1 MLAVELVIVL
11 LAIFLGARLGGIGI
25 GFAGGLGVLV
35 LALIGVKPGS
45 IPFDVISII
54 MAVIAAISAMQVA
67 GGMDYLVQQTEK
79 LLRKNPKHITI
90 LAPIVTYFLT
100 IFAGT
105 GNISLSALPV
115 IAEVAKEQGIK
126 PCRPLS
132 TAVVSAQIAITAS
145 PISAAVVYMSSVME
159 GHGVSYLHLLMV
171 VLPST
176 FLTIFAGTGNI
187 SLSALPVIAEVAKEQ
202 GIKPCRPLSTAV
214 VSAQIAITASPISA
228 AVVYMSSVME
238 GHGVSYLH
246 LLMVVL
252 PSTFCAV
259 LVMSLL
265 VTWLFDSKLSDDPV
279 YLKRL
284 EEGLITLRGNKELEI
299 KPRAKASVLLFL
311 LGVLCVVAYA
321 IINSPGLGLVAKPLM
336 NTTNAILIIML
347 SVATLT
353 TLLCRV
359 DTDQVLNSS
368 TFKAGM
374 SACICILGVA
384 WLGDTFVQANIDWIK
399 ETAGSVIQAH
409 PWLLAVIFFF
419 CSALLY
425 SQAATAKALMPMALA
440 LNVSPL
446 TAVASFAAVSGLFIL
461 PTYPTLVAAVQMDDT
476 GTTRIGRFVFNH
488 PFFIP
493 GTIGVILAVVFGFLL
508 GGLML

>member
-1 MLAVELVIVL
+1 MIAVELVIVL

-25 GFAGGLGVLV
+25 GFAGGIGVLV
-35 LALIGVKPGS
+35 LAIIGVKPGS

-90 LAPIVTYFLT
+90 LAPLVTYFLT

-159 GHGVSYLHLLMV
+159 DHGVSYLHLLMIV
-171 VLPST
+171 IPST
-176 FLTIFAGTGNI
+176 L
-187 SLSALPVIAEVAKEQ
+187 L
-202 GIKPCRPLSTAV
+202 AV
-214 VSAQIAITASPISA
+214 
-228 AVVYMSSVME
+228 
-238 GHGVSYLH
+238 
-246 LLMVVL
+246 
-252 PSTFCAV
+252 F
-259 LVMSLL
+259 VMSLI
-265 VTWLFDSKLSDDPV
+265 VSWCFNSKLSDDPI

-284 EEGLITLRGNKELEI
+284 EEGLVTLRGDTVKVI
-299 KPRAKASVLLFL
+299 KPRAKTSVLLFL
-311 LGVLCVVAYA
+311 AGVLCVVAYA
-321 IINSPGLGLVAKPLM
+321 IINSPSVGLVATPLM

-347 SVATLT
+347 SVATIT
-353 TLLCRV
+353 TMVCSV
-359 DTDQVLNSS
+359 DTDSILNSS

-384 WLGDTFVQANIDWIK
+384 WLGDTFVQHNLEWIK
-399 ETAGSVIQAH
+399 ETAGSLIQAH
-409 PWLLAVIFFF
+409 SWLLAVIFFF

-425 SQAATAKALMPMALA
+425 SQAATAKALMPMAMA

-446 TAVASFAAVSGLFIL
+446 AAIASFAAVSGLFIL

-493 GTIGVILAVVFGFLL
+493 GTIGVALAVCFGFVM
-508 GGLML
+508 GGLVL

>member
-1 MLAVELVIVL
+1 MLIIELIIVL

-35 LALIGVKPGS
+35 LAMIGVKPGS

-54 MAVIAAISAMQVA
+54 MAVIAAISTMQVA

-79 LLRKNPKHITI
+79 LLRRNPKHITI

-100 IFAGT
+100 ILAGT

-115 IAEVAKEQGIK
+115 ISEVAKEQGIK

-132 TAVVSAQIAITAS
+132 TAVVAAQIAITAS

-159 GHGVSYLHLLMV
+159 DHGVSYLHLLMV
-171 VLPST
+171 MIPST
-176 FLTIFAGTGNI
+176 L
-187 SLSALPVIAEVAKEQ
+187 
-202 GIKPCRPLSTAV
+202 
-214 VSAQIAITASPISA
+214 A
-228 AVVYMSSVME
+228 AVI
-238 GHGVSYLH
+238 
-246 LLMVVL
+246 
-252 PSTFCAV
+252 
-259 LVMSLL
+259 VMSLM
-265 VTWLFDSKLSDDPV
+265 VTWCFDSKLSNDPV
-279 YLKRL
+279 YLKRY
-284 EEGLITLRGNKELEI
+284 EEGLVTLRGDTVVDI
-299 KPRAKASVLLFL
+299 KPRAKLSVLLFL
-311 LGVLCVVAYA
+311 LGVLSVVGYA
-321 IINSPGLGLVAKPLM
+321 VINSPSLGLVATPLM
-336 NTTNAILIIML
+336 TTTSAILIIML
-347 SVATLT
+347 SVATLI

-359 DTDQVLNSS
+359 DTDSILTSG

-384 WLGDTFVQANIDWIK
+384 WLGDTFVQANIGWIK
-399 ETAGSVIQAH
+399 ETAGSIIQSH

-419 CSALLY
+419 SSALLY
-425 SQAATAKALMPMALA
+425 SQAATTKALLPMALA
-440 LNVSPL
+440 LSVSPL
-446 TAVASFAAVSGLFIL
+446 TAVGSFAAVSGLFIL

-493 GTIGVILAVVFGFLL
+493 GTIGVFLSVLFGFGL
-508 GGLML
+508 GSIIL

>member
-1 MLAVELVIVL
+1 MIVVGLIIVL

-35 LALIGVKPGS
+35 LAAIGVKPGN

-54 MAVIAAISAMQVA
+54 MAVIAAISAMQIA
-67 GGMDYLVQQTEK
+67 GGLDYLVHQTEK
-79 LLRKNPKHITI
+79 LLRKNPKYITI

-105 GNISLSALPV
+105 GNISLATLPV

-159 GHGVSYLHLLMV
+159 GHGISYIHLLSV
-171 VLPST
+171 VIPST
-176 FLTIFAGTGNI
+176 
-187 SLSALPVIAEVAKEQ
+187 
-202 GIKPCRPLSTAV
+202 
-214 VSAQIAITASPISA
+214 
-228 AVVYMSSVME
+228 
-238 GHGVSYLH
+238 
-246 LLMVVL
+246 LL
-252 PSTFCAV
+252 AV
-259 LVMSLL
+259 LVMSFL
-265 VTWLFDSKLSDDPV
+265 VTALFNSKLSDDPI
-279 YLKRL
+279 YRKRL
-284 EEGLITLRGNKELEI
+284 EEGLVELRGERQVEI
-299 KPRAKASVLLFL
+299 KAGAKTSVWLFL
-311 LGVLCVVAYA
+311 LGVVCVVVYA
-321 IINSPGLGLVAKPLM
+321 IVNSPSLGLVAKPLM

-347 SVATLT
+347 SIATLT
-353 TLLCRV
+353 TIICRV
-359 DTDQVLNSS
+359 ETDSILNSS

-384 WLGDTFVQANIDWIK
+384 WLGDTFVSHNIDWIK
-399 ETAGSVIQAH
+399 DTAGSVIQGH

-419 CSALLY
+419 ASALLY

-476 GTTRIGRFVFNH
+476 GTTRIGKFVFNH

-493 GTIGVILAVVFGFLL
+493 GTLGVVLAVCFGFLL
-508 GGLML
+508 GSFML

>member
-1 MLAVELVIVL
+1 MIAVELVIVL

-25 GFAGGLGVLV
+25 GFAGGIGVLV
-35 LALIGVKPGS
+35 LAIIGVKPGS

-90 LAPIVTYFLT
+90 LAPLVTYFLT

-159 GHGVSYLHLLMV
+159 GHGVSYLHLLMIV
-171 VLPST
+171 IPST
-176 FLTIFAGTGNI
+176 L
-187 SLSALPVIAEVAKEQ
+187 L
-202 GIKPCRPLSTAV
+202 AV
-214 VSAQIAITASPISA
+214 
-228 AVVYMSSVME
+228 
-238 GHGVSYLH
+238 
-246 LLMVVL
+246 
-252 PSTFCAV
+252 F
-259 LVMSLL
+259 VMSLI
-265 VTWLFDSKLSDDPV
+265 VSWCFNSKLSDDPI
-279 YLKRL
+279 YIKRL
-284 EEGLITLRGNKELEI
+284 EEGLVTLRGDTVKVI
-299 KPRAKASVLLFL
+299 KPRAKTSVLLFL
-311 LGVLCVVAYA
+311 AGVLCVVAYA
-321 IINSPGLGLVAKPLM
+321 IINSPSVGLVATPLM

-347 SVATLT
+347 SVATIT
-353 TLLCRV
+353 TMVCSV
-359 DTDQVLNSS
+359 DTDSILNSS

-384 WLGDTFVQANIDWIK
+384 WLGDTFVQHNLDWIK
-399 ETAGSVIQAH
+399 ETAGSLIQTH
-409 PWLLAVIFFF
+409 SWLLAVIFFF

-425 SQAATAKALMPMALA
+425 SQAATAKALMPMAMA

-446 TAVASFAAVSGLFIL
+446 AAIASFAAVSGLFIL

-493 GTIGVILAVVFGFLL
+493 GTIGVVLAVCFGFVM
-508 GGLML
+508 GGLVL

>member
-35 LALIGVKPGS
+35 LSAIGVKPGH

-67 GGMDYLVQQTEK
+67 GGLDYLVQQTEK
-79 LLRKNPKHITI
+79 LLRKNPKYITI

-100 IFAGT
+100 LFAGT

-132 TAVVSAQIAITAS
+132 TAVVAAQIGITAS
-145 PISAAVVYMSSVME
+145 PISAAVVYMSSLME
-159 GHGVSYLHLLMV
+159 GHGVSYIHLLMV
-171 VLPST
+171 LLPST
-176 FLTIFAGTGNI
+176 FAAIVLMSFII
-187 SLSALPVIAEVAKEQ
+187 SWV
-202 GIKPCRPLSTAV
+202 
-214 VSAQIAITASPISA
+214 
-228 AVVYMSSVME
+228 
-238 GHGVSYLH
+238 
-246 LLMVVL
+246 
-252 PSTFCAV
+252 FN
-259 LVMSLL
+259 
-265 VTWLFDSKLSDDPV
+265 SKLSDDPV

-284 EEGLITLRGNKELEI
+284 AENLVTLRGSKQIEI
-299 KPRAKASVLLFL
+299 KPRAKTSVLLFL
-311 LGVLCVVAYA
+311 AGVISVVIYA
-321 IINSPGLGLVAKPLM
+321 IVNSPSIGLVEEPLM
-336 NTTNAILIIML
+336 NTTHAILIIML
-347 SVATLT
+347 SVATIT
-353 TLLCRV
+353 TMSCSV
-359 DTDQVLNSS
+359 DTDAILNSS

-399 ETAGSVIQAH
+399 GTAGGLIQSQ

-425 SQAATAKALMPMALA
+425 SQAATAKALMPMALV
-440 LNVSPL
+440 LNVTPL
-446 TAVASFAAVSGLFIL
+446 TAIASFSAVSGLFIL

-493 GTIGVILAVVFGFLL
+493 GTIGVALAVAFGFLF
-508 GGLML
+508 GGMIL

>member
-1 MLAVELVIVL
+1 MIAVELVIVL

-25 GFAGGLGVLV
+25 GFAGGIGVLV
-35 LALIGVKPGS
+35 LAIIGVKPGS

-54 MAVIAAISAMQVA
+54 MAVIAAIAAMQVA

-90 LAPIVTYFLT
+90 LAPLVTYFLT

-159 GHGVSYLHLLMV
+159 GHGVSYLHLLMIV
-171 VLPST
+171 IPST
-176 FLTIFAGTGNI
+176 L
-187 SLSALPVIAEVAKEQ
+187 
-202 GIKPCRPLSTAV
+202 
-214 VSAQIAITASPISA
+214 
-228 AVVYMSSVME
+228 
-238 GHGVSYLH
+238 
-246 LLMVVL
+246 
-252 PSTFCAV
+252 CAV
-259 LVMSLL
+259 LLMSLIVSL
-265 VTWLFDSKLSDDPV
+265 CFNSKLSDDPV
-279 YLKRL
+279 YIKRL
-284 EEGLITLRGNKELEI
+284 EEGLVTLRGDTVKVI
-299 KPRAKASVLLFL
+299 KPRAKTSVLLFL
-311 LGVLCVVAYA
+311 AGVLCVVAYA
-321 IINSPGLGLVAKPLM
+321 IINSPSVGLVATPLM

-347 SVATLT
+347 SVATIT
-353 TLLCRV
+353 TLVCSV
-359 DTDQVLNSS
+359 DTDAVLNSS

-384 WLGDTFVQANIDWIK
+384 WLSDTFVQHNLEWIK
-399 ETAGSVIQAH
+399 ETAGSLIQAH
-409 PWLLAVIFFF
+409 SWLLAVIFFF

-425 SQAATAKALMPMALA
+425 SQAATAKALMPMAMA

-446 TAVASFAAVSGLFIL
+446 AAIASFAAVSGLFIL

-493 GTIGVILAVVFGFLL
+493 GTIGVALAVCFGFVMGSLVL
-508 GGLML
+508 

>member
-1 MLAVELVIVL
+1 MIAVELVIVL

-25 GFAGGLGVLV
+25 GFAGGIGVLV
-35 LALIGVKPGS
+35 LAIIGVKPGS

-79 LLRKNPKHITI
+79 LPRKNPKHITI
-90 LAPIVTYFLT
+90 LAPLVTYFLT

-159 GHGVSYLHLLMV
+159 GHGVSYLHLLMIV
-171 VLPST
+171 IPST
-176 FLTIFAGTGNI
+176 L
-187 SLSALPVIAEVAKEQ
+187 L
-202 GIKPCRPLSTAV
+202 AV
-214 VSAQIAITASPISA
+214 
-228 AVVYMSSVME
+228 
-238 GHGVSYLH
+238 
-246 LLMVVL
+246 
-252 PSTFCAV
+252 F
-259 LVMSLL
+259 VMSLI
-265 VTWLFDSKLSDDPV
+265 VSWCFNSKLSDDPI
-279 YLKRL
+279 YIKRL
-284 EEGLITLRGNKELEI
+284 EEGLVTLRGDTVKVI
-299 KPRAKASVLLFL
+299 KPRAKTSILLFL
-311 LGVLCVVAYA
+311 AGVLCVVAYA
-321 IINSPGLGLVAKPLM
+321 IINSPSVGLVATPLM

-347 SVATLT
+347 SVATIT
-353 TLLCRV
+353 TMVCSV
-359 DTDQVLNSS
+359 DTDSILNSS

-384 WLGDTFVQANIDWIK
+384 WLGDTFVQHNLDWIK
-399 ETAGSVIQAH
+399 ETAGSLIQTH
-409 PWLLAVIFFF
+409 SWLLAVIFFF

-425 SQAATAKALMPMALA
+425 SQAATAKALMPMAMA

-446 TAVASFAAVSGLFIL
+446 AAIASFAAVSGLFIL

-493 GTIGVILAVVFGFLL
+493 GTIGVALAVCFGFVM
-508 GGLML
+508 GGLVL

>member
-1 MLAVELVIVL
+1 M
-11 LAIFLGARLGGIGI
+11 GGIGI
-25 GFAGGLGVLV
+25 GFAGGIGVLV
-35 LALIGVKPGS
+35 LAIIGVKPGS

-90 LAPIVTYFLT
+90 LAPLVTYFLT

-159 GHGVSYLHLLMV
+159 GHGVSYLHLLMIV
-171 VLPST
+171 IPST
-176 FLTIFAGTGNI
+176 L
-187 SLSALPVIAEVAKEQ
+187 
-202 GIKPCRPLSTAV
+202 
-214 VSAQIAITASPISA
+214 
-228 AVVYMSSVME
+228 
-238 GHGVSYLH
+238 
-246 LLMVVL
+246 
-252 PSTFCAV
+252 CAV
-259 LVMSLL
+259 FVMSLI
-265 VTWLFDSKLSDDPV
+265 VSWCFNSKLSDDPV

-284 EEGLITLRGNKELEI
+284 EEGLVTLRGDTVKVI
-299 KPRAKASVLLFL
+299 KPRAKTSVLLFL
-311 LGVLCVVAYA
+311 AGVLCVVAYA
-321 IINSPGLGLVAKPLM
+321 IINSPSVGLVATPLM

-347 SVATLT
+347 SVATIT
-353 TLLCRV
+353 TMVCSV
-359 DTDQVLNSS
+359 DTDSILNSS

-384 WLGDTFVQANIDWIK
+384 WLGDTFVQHNLDWIK
-399 ETAGSVIQAH
+399 ETAGSLIQAH
-409 PWLLAVIFFF
+409 SWLLAVIFFF

-425 SQAATAKALMPMALA
+425 SQAATAKALMPMAMA

-446 TAVASFAAVSGLFIL
+446 AAIASFAAVSGLFIL

-493 GTIGVILAVVFGFLL
+493 GTIGVALAVCFGFVM
-508 GGLML
+508 GGLVLQSIIGKWGARCAPLSFASFIASIPL

>member
-1 MLAVELVIVL
+1 MIAVELVIVL

-25 GFAGGLGVLV
+25 GFAGGIGVLV
-35 LALIGVKPGS
+35 LAIIGVKPGS

-90 LAPIVTYFLT
+90 LAPLVTYFLT

-159 GHGVSYLHLLMV
+159 GQGVSYLHLLMIV
-171 VLPST
+171 IPST
-176 FLTIFAGTGNI
+176 L
-187 SLSALPVIAEVAKEQ
+187 
-202 GIKPCRPLSTAV
+202 
-214 VSAQIAITASPISA
+214 
-228 AVVYMSSVME
+228 
-238 GHGVSYLH
+238 
-246 LLMVVL
+246 
-252 PSTFCAV
+252 CAV
-259 LVMSLL
+259 FVMSLI
-265 VTWLFDSKLSDDPV
+265 VSWCFSSKLSDDPI

-284 EEGLITLRGNKELEI
+284 EEGLVTLRGDTVKVI
-299 KPRAKASVLLFL
+299 KPRAKTSVLLFL
-311 LGVLCVVAYA
+311 AGVLCVVAYA
-321 IINSPGLGLVAKPLM
+321 IINSPSVGLVETPLM

-347 SVATLT
+347 SVATIT
-353 TLLCRV
+353 TLVCSV
-359 DTDQVLNSS
+359 DTDSILNSS

-384 WLGDTFVQANIDWIK
+384 WLGDTFVQHNLEWIK
-399 ETAGSVIQAH
+399 ETAGSLIQAH
-409 PWLLAVIFFF
+409 SWLLAVIFFF

-425 SQAATAKALMPMALA
+425 SQAATAKELMPMALA

-446 TAVASFAAVSGLFIL
+446 AAIASFAAVSGLFIL

-493 GTIGVILAVVFGFLL
+493 GTIGVALAVCFGFVM
-508 GGLML
+508 GGLVL